1 MTLAGTNDPADV
13 PPDALRRAGER
24 IEELLDASAA
34 AGAVS
39 RERAEELVRQV
50 TALYGAGMERILRIV
65 EDAGALTPALEDAL
79 VADDLVASLLLVHG
93 LHPRGARDRVEAAL
107 ESVRPY
113 LGTHGGDV
121 ELVEVSDE
129 GVVRLRLL
137 GSCDGCP
144 SSSATLQLAVESA
157 VEAAAP
163 EVRSIEVVTAVPVT
177 ASTPPVIPVSAL
189 RTRLLTDA
197 AQEPRAGRWAA
208 VPEIGALVAG
218 EVGGFAVGG
227 VALLVCRIGGDVF
240 AFADRCAGCA
250 SSMAGTRLERWAG
263 QPVGSGVLTCPRCR
277 IHYDVRRAGA
287 AIDADGAHLQP
298 FPVLVRHGV
307 LSVALPA
314 EPKLPEPD
322 DPESDVSVAA
332 PAVAR

>member
-1 MTLAGTNDPADV
+1 MTLAGTDGAADV
-13 PPDALRRAGER
+13 PPDVLRRAGER

-50 TALYGAGMERILRIV
+50 TALYGAGLERILRIV
-65 EDAGALTPALEDAL
+65 EDAGALTSALEDAL

-93 LHPRGARDRVEAAL
+93 LHPRGARDRVESAL

-121 ELVEVSDE
+121 ELVDVSDD

-163 EVRSIEVVTAVPVT
+163 EVRSIEVVTAVTVP

-189 RTRLLTDA
+189 RTRLRTDA
-197 AQEPRAGRWAA
+197 KQESRTGRWAA
-208 VPEIGALVAG
+208 VPEFGALAAG

-227 VALLVCRIGGDVF
+227 VTLLACRIGGDVF
-240 AFADRCAGCA
+240 AFADRCGVCA

-277 IHYDVRRAGA
+277 THYDVRRAGA
-287 AIDADGAHLQP
+287 AIDSDGAHLQP
-298 FPVLVRHGV
+298 FPVLVRDGV

-314 EPKLPEPD
+314 EPDVPE
-322 DPESDVSVAA
+322 

>member
-1 MTLAGTNDPADV
+1 MTRAGAGDPAET

-39 RERAEELVRQV
+39 RERSEEIVRQV
-50 TALYGAGMERILRIV
+50 SALYGAGLERILLIL
-65 EDAGALTPALEDAL
+65 EDAGALTPSMEDAL

-93 LHPRGARDRVEAAL
+93 LHPRDARDRVEAAL

-121 ELVEVSDE
+121 ELVDVSDE

-157 VEAAAP
+157 VQAAAP
-163 EVRSIEVVTAVPVT
+163 EVRSIEVVTTVPVT

-189 RTRLLTDA
+189 RMRLLTDA
-197 AQEPRAGRWAA
+197 AQEPGTGRWAA
-208 VPEIGALVAG
+208 VPELGALVAG

-227 VALLVCRIGGDVF
+227 VALLVCRIGDDVF
-240 AFADRCAGCA
+240 AFADRCACCA

-277 IHYDVRRAGA
+277 AHYDVRRAGA
-287 AIDADGAHLQP
+287 AIDAEGGHLKP
-298 FPVLVRHGV
+298 FPVLVRDGV
-307 LSVALPA
+307 LAIALPA
-314 EPKLPEPD
+314 EPDVPGPDVPE
-322 DPESDVSVAA
+322 AA